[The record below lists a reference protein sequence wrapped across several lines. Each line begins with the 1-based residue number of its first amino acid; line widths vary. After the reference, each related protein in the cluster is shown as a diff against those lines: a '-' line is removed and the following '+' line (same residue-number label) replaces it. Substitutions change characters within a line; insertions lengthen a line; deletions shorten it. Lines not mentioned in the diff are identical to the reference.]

1 MMRDRVY
8 VFMSI
13 AALMTAVAT
22 LKCFTADAFIQCVPQ
37 HLSRVNHSMI
47 FSVPSNSHRKRL
59 AIRLNATSSVTRRNE
74 KNNDNEDDKKK
85 GKGIF
90 GININPRGKDTEK
103 SKDDNEDQS
112 DEKWFAKFGRRLKND
127 DGIRDKRKIDRRKT
141 RSSTKKKSLD
151 SQKKVESSPAQFIN
165 AFGGSFRD
173 DIASSKAEREQANR
187 KAEQQKQINAEKKR
201 KKAGKERKAT
211 DKTNLR
217 KYTPNVK
224 PGDISKNIDV
234 SGNNEKTKNSPLDGI
249 AKRMQAIGNNKGNKD
264 DSKEDSKDS
273 SSNPLNVVSNA
284 IASVFNQN
292 EEEWVVVAPK
302 RIIAPGEAL
311 PLVAAG
317 LDLLL
322 VASRDGKK
330 LYCVANQC
338 SHFGTPLETGLIQ
351 KLEEDTAG
359 KVVPSP
365 QGCDCV
371 VCPLHRTAFD
381 LETGEVVGPWCP
393 HPPGIGGVVGA
404 VKQKNKLPTFE
415 TRIKGKNIEVR
426 ISSVLEASNE

>member
-1 MMRDRVY
+1 
-8 VFMSI
+8 MSI
-13 AALMTAVAT
+13 TALLVAVAT
-22 LKCFTADAFIQCVPQ
+22 LKCFTVDAFIQYVPRYV
-37 HLSRVNHSMI
+37 SRVDHSMI
-47 FSVPSNSHRKRL
+47 FWVPSNSHRKRL
-59 AIRLNATSSVTRRNE
+59 AIRLGATSSVTRRNE
-74 KNNDNEDDKKK
+74 KNNGDDDDKKK

-90 GININPRGKDTEK
+90 GININPRGKDAEK

-127 DGIRDKRKIDRRKT
+127 GGSRDIRKIDRRKT
-141 RSSTKKKSLD
+141 KSSTNKKRLD
-151 SQKKVESSPAQFIN
+151 SQKKVESSPAQFNN

-173 DIASSKAEREQANR
+173 DIASSKAERELQAKR
-187 KAEQQKQINAEKKR
+187 KAEQQKKINAEKKR
-201 KKAGKERKAT
+201 KTAAKEAT

-224 PGDISKNIDV
+224 PGDISKSIGV
-234 SGNNEKTKNSPLDGI
+234 SGNKEKTKNSPLDGI
-249 AKRMQAIGNNKGNKD
+249 AKRMQAIGNSKGNKD
-264 DSKEDSKDS
+264 DTKEDSKDS
-273 SSNPLNVVSNA
+273 SSSPLNVVSNA

-338 SHFGTPLETGLIQ
+338 SHFGTPLETGTIQ